1 MLGSHIET
9 SPKYYIIS
17 AKDGVIAEEFQMSD
31 RLSWYLDKE
40 NYLQAWEISE
50 HLVSPV
56 KRLSYGTQYVD
67 LLIRDDEWGKAAEFL
82 KNLLLLAPVNK
93 DTSDTKSLTQI
104 STNSTQGNWKR
115 NFRLLG
121 DMGRNIYQEQSHTRT
136 HKCHSY

>member
-1 MLGSHIET
+1 MEVEHIFKLDSLISGIASFKDDLWMVLTYTPPEVDEQTGKKDFFNPDLKLINSTTGEIEFEEELGLKEINNLGLNDFMLGSHIET

-56 KRLSYGTQYVD
+56 KD
-67 LLIRDDEWGKAAEFL
+67 
-82 KNLLLLAPVNK
+82 
-93 DTSDTKSLTQI
+93 
-104 STNSTQGNWKR
+104 
-115 NFRLLG
+115 
-121 DMGRNIYQEQSHTRT
+121 
-136 HKCHSY
+136 